1 MMLPPSKTEHD
12 DCEDNVM
19 ALSLSGGSTIIAKR
33 LTQFKM
39 LRVTL
44 HFVQILCQTIGKDTY
59 CAV

>member
-19 ALSLSGGSTIIAKR
+19 ALSLSGGSTIAKR
-33 LTQFKM
+33 STQFKM

-44 HFVQILCQTIGKDTY
+44 HFVQILCHIIGEDTY

>member
-19 ALSLSGGSTIIAKR
+19 ALSLVGSTIVKR
-33 LTQFKM
+33 STQSKM